1 MHTLHKYLL
10 YIYLSTCILC
20 TLRTAHAQSEVFF
33 SFLLSASLQ
42 FFHFHYHF
50 NYMSRGGGS
59 LTYRLNYHRWP
70 LLNILWYLFLWL
82 PSVIKSS
89 LPHFEHTFHQNG
101 CARTHLISF
110 YNLIHYHRSYQLIL
124 LSSNLEYHLIL
135 NKCTCSTH
143 WKIYKECG
151 YIKTMQSVSV
161 CKRYDDSFVYR
172 AAISFCSKSIW

>member
-1 MHTLHKYLL
+1 MVTRYHLPVTFYPSQFRQIITDNSFTAPATNCRWVMVGVSNAHSTYLL

-20 TLRTAHAQSEVFF
+20 TLRTANAQSEVFF

-110 YNLIHYHRSYQLIL
+110 YNLIHYHGSYQLIL

-135 NKCTCSTH
+135 N
-143 WKIYKECG
+143 
-151 YIKTMQSVSV
+151 
-161 CKRYDDSFVYR
+161 
-172 AAISFCSKSIW
+172 